1 MGFIDTLK
9 KRWNVKSGW
18 QVGVILLVFALT
30 GTTFMYTVK
39 PYVYPLFGITSE
51 TSTWIRVLAFF
62 FIGLPCYQ
70 VLLLIWGTLLGQF
83 KFFWEFEK
91 RMFRRMIG
99 KK

>member
-1 MGFIDTLK
+1 MSFIDKLK
-9 KRWNVKSGW
+9 TRWGVKSNW
-18 QVGVILLVFALT
+18 SVFVILLVFALT

-39 PYVYPLFGITSE
+39 PYVYPVFGIDSTS
-51 TSTWIRVLAFF
+51 SIWIRIAAFF

-83 KFFWEFEK
+83 RFFWEFEK